1 MDWALLGY
9 AFGVGAIAF
18 FNPCGFA
25 LLPAYVAH
33 YLGQASPERSSW
45 PERGLRGLLLGLVM
59 SAGFF
64 TVFAGLGLA
73 LALLGRVLS
82 RLLIVYAPWISAGIG
97 LMLAVLGLTILL
109 KRDFAPGLPVAA
121 LANRLRGGRK
131 PSDVGAYGHTPLL
144 DYIYGISYALGS
156 LGCTLPLFLSVTLT
170 AFTTHW
176 LNGLA
181 HFLAYSG
188 GMTLMMLS
196 FSLLMVYSRELI
208 QGYFQSVLRF
218 VRPVSAWVLIG
229 IGLYL
234 IWYQLI
240 YFGIL
245 TSAA

>member
-1 MDWALLGY
+1 MADATLLGY
-9 AFGVGAIAF
+9 AFGVGIIAF

-33 YLGQASPERSSW
+33 YLGQVRIEESDW
-45 PERGLRGLLLGLVM
+45 LERGLRGLKLGLVM

-73 LALLGRVLS
+73 LALAGRVLS
-82 RLLIVYAPWISAGIG
+82 RYLIAYAPWIGAGVG
-97 LMLAVLGLTILL
+97 VMLLILGLTMLL
-109 KRDFAPGLPVAA
+109 RRDFSLGLPVAG

-131 PSDVGAYGHTPLL
+131 PSDHSLAFY
-144 DYIYGISYALGS
+144 YIYGISYAIGS

-170 AFTTHW
+170 AFTAHW

-181 HFLAYSG
+181 NFLAYAW

-196 FSLLMVYSRELI
+196 FSLLVVYARELI
-208 QGYFQSVLRF
+208 QRYFQSVLRF
-218 VRPVSAWVLIG
+218 VQPVSAWVLLG
-229 IGLYL
+229 IGCYL

-240 YFGIL
+240 YAGVLGSF
-245 TSAA
+245 